1 MAFKPK
7 TFAPKTI
14 NASETI
20 QSATANTE
28 VMPVATPHNH
38 TPVVAQTASV
48 GEYLIPN
55 LSNRVQTIVDDYKRD
70 LSEANMNP
78 QEVFDRVVSQLNQ
91 VDIYS
96 SRGIANLGQESAE
109 KISQYSDSMLSQ
121 VRTKDLEEMGEN
133 LNQVV
138 GLAKGVDLSGLI
150 GKDSFFGKIIS
161 KFRQTKESILAQFN
175 SVSTQLDRVIKE
187 IDTQQSRLQERSGQL
202 DAVFSQ
208 NIAQYKALTEAIIY
222 GESRRLLLQDKIESL
237 SNELSSEHSPLK
249 AQELSD
255 LQACE
260 NRIEKRVHD
269 LKSLQMLALQTAP
282 MIRMVQNNNIT
293 LVEKFNN
300 IKTLTIPSWKK
311 QFTLA
316 ISMLEQKKSLELATK
331 IDDATNDLIR
341 KNADLLRQNTL
352 QTAQANQ
359 RSVVDIETL
368 EHVQNTLISTLQDVV
383 SIEQEGARTR
393 KAADEKM
400 VQMKSELSNFLKK
413 NKE

>member
-7 TFAPKTI
+7 TFQPKTI
-14 NASETI
+14 NANETI
-20 QSATANTE
+20 QSATDM
-28 VMPVATPHNH
+28 MPVSLTRSNA
-38 TPVVAQTASV
+38 VAQATFIT
-48 GEYLIPN
+48 EDMIPN
-55 LSNRVQTIVDDYKRD
+55 LSNRVQTVVDNNKRD
-70 LSEANMNP
+70 LNEANMNP
-78 QEVFDRVVSQLNQ
+78 QEVFDRIVSQLNQ

-133 LNQVV
+133 LNQVI
-138 GLAKGVDLSGLI
+138 GLAKGVDLTGLV

-161 KFRQTKESILAQFN
+161 KFKQTKETILTQFN

-187 IDTQQSRLQERSGQL
+187 IDTQQKRLQERSGQL

-237 SNELSSEHSPLK
+237 AEEVNNEHSPLK

-255 LQACE
+255 LKSCDD
-260 NRIEKRVHD
+260 RIEKRVHD
-269 LKSLQMLALQTAP
+269 LKSLQMLSLQTAP

-359 RSVVDIETL
+359 RSVIDIETL

-400 VQMKSELSNFLKK
+400 VNMKSELSNFLKK